1 MKNFEYFKPSSLK
14 EASEILLKHG
24 DKAHILNGGTD
35 LIIRMRDRITE
46 PEVVVDIKNIN
57 ELNDIKLNENGELI
71 IGACVNLNDVA
82 HNKTLYE
89 NYKFLAEAAHEVGS
103 SQVRNRATMIGN
115 ICNASPLAD
124 TATPLLALDAVVL
137 IYGPD
142 GEREVSIHD
151 FFVWV
156 RKTCLKIGEIV
167 KGIKIPKYDKN
178 ISGYFQK
185 VSRRRM
191 VDLSTV
197 CGTVVRIEDEIRIS
211 LGAVAPTPI
220 RLRKTEEFIKDKELT
235 TEVIEE
241 AQEIAAS
248 EVSPIDDVRASK
260 EYRIEM
266 AKLIVKRGLLK
277 ISENELA
284 LAEDY

>member
-1 MKNFEYFKPSSLK
+1 MKNFEYYKPNSLK

-35 LIIRMRDRITE
+35 LIIRMRESITE

-57 ELNDIKLNENGELI
+57 ELNEIKINEQHELI
-71 IGACVNLNDVA
+71 IGACVNLNDIA
-82 HNKTLYE
+82 HNKMVFE
-89 NYKFLAEAAHEVGS
+89 NYEFLAVAAHEVGS

-124 TATPLLALDAVVL
+124 TATPLLALDAKVL
-137 IYGPD
+137 VYGPD
-142 GEREVSIHD
+142 GEKEVSIHD

-156 RKTCLKIGEIV
+156 RKTCLKSGEIV
-167 KGIKIPKYDKN
+167 TGIKIPAQATKTK
-178 ISGYFQK
+178 GHFEK

-197 CGTVVRIEDEIRIS
+197 CGTVVKTNNDIRIA

-220 RLRKTEEFIKDKELT
+220 RLRKTEEFIIGKEITDEL
-235 TEVIEE
+235 I
-241 AQEIAAS
+241 AQAEEIAAT
-248 EVSPIDDVRASK
+248 EVSPIDDIRASK

-266 AKLIVKRGLLK
+266 ARVIVRRGLK
-277 ISENELA
+277 EIR
-284 LAEDY
+284 